1 MSFCNVLH
9 GEREEDQDPEHIV
22 FSPEHGPTSSQGSLS
37 CGQDEGYASQSPQG
51 SPFQQ
56 VTPSKW
62 KFHTPPRPSHAK
74 KRSPW
79 PWSDSDSSYSYMTPS
94 QLNLVFSD
102 AEPGSTMKH
111 ADVRKVRQKQS
122 STQGLGVGTESKT
135 RSTSASKM
143 HHGRVIVVR
152 HKGNVCRFRI
162 SHLVRF
168 SKHCGQQTKS

>member
-1 MSFCNVLH
+1 MKIQIRNILF
-9 GEREEDQDPEHIV
+9 
-22 FSPEHGPTSSQGSLS
+22 FSPEHQPTSSQESPS
-37 CGQDEGYASQSPQG
+37 CGHDEGYPSQSTQG

-62 KFHTPPRPSHAK
+62 KFETPPRPSHAK

-94 QLNLVFSD
+94 QLNIMFSD

-111 ADVRKVRQKQS
+111 ADVRKANQKQS
-122 STQGLGVGTESKT
+122 STQGLGVGAESKT
-135 RSTSASKM
+135 TGASKM
-143 HHGRVIVVR
+143 HHGRIIVVR
-152 HKGNVCRFRI
+152 NKGNFHRFKI